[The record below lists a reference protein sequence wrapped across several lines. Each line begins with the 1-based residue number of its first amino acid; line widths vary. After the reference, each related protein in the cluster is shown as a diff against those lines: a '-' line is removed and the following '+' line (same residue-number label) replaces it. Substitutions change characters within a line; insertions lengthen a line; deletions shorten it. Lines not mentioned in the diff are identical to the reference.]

1 MKLWQ
6 KEDQLHPLVE
16 TFTTGN
22 DPSFDLLLAESDI
35 LGSIAHATMLCRV
48 GLIMPVEKDALLNAL
63 RTIHRM
69 IAEKNFSIAPGT
81 EDVHSQIEF
90 MLTELVGDAGK
101 KIHTARSRNDQALLD
116 IKLFIR
122 TRIRELVKKIELLF
136 FRLMELSQKHRDV
149 LLPGYTH
156 LQVAMPSSFG
166 LWFAA
171 YAESLSDDLDAL
183 LAAYRIADRN
193 PLGSAAG
200 YGSSFPVDRELT
212 TMLLGFSGMNVNSVY
227 AQMTRGK
234 TEKAMASAMAAIAST
249 AGRFAMD
256 CTLYMSQ
263 NFGFISFPSGLT
275 TGSSIMPHKKNPD
288 VWELV
293 RGHCNRIQSLPGE
306 LALLTANLPSG
317 YHRDLQLTKEIL
329 FPAMETL
336 EACLETSTFMLEHII
351 IRKNILDSE
360 EYDAL
365 FTLEAVNTLVR
376 QGVPFRDAYREI
388 GREVEE
394 KRFTRPAA
402 LSHTHTGSIGNTG
415 NDLVQENVRKQVDAF
430 QFERAEAALA
440 ALLNV

>member
-6 KEDQLHPLVE
+6 KEDQLHPVAE
-16 TFTTGN
+16 AFTTGN
-22 DPSFDLLLAESDI
+22 DPAFDLLLAESDI
-35 LGSIAHATMLCRV
+35 LGSIAHASMLCHV
-48 GLIMPVEKDALLNAL
+48 GLITPEEKES
-63 RTIHRM
+63 IHRALQS
-69 IAEKNFSIAPGT
+69 IHRLVQEKNFAIAPGM
-81 EDVHSQIEF
+81 EDIHSQIEF
-90 MLTELVGDAGK
+90 MLTEMAGDAGK

-122 TRIRELVKKIELLF
+122 TRIRELAGKIEQLFSQLMLLS
-136 FRLMELSQKHRDV
+136 EKHRDV

-171 YAESLSDDLDAL
+171 YAESLCDDLAPL

-200 YGSSFPVDRELT
+200 YGSSFPIDRELT
-212 TMLLGFSGMNVNSVY
+212 TELLGFSGMNVNSVY

-249 AGRFAMD
+249 VGRLAMD

-263 NFGFISFPSGLT
+263 NFGFISFPAGLT

-293 RGHCNRIQSLPGE
+293 RARCNRIQALPGE

-329 FPAMETL
+329 FPAMESL
-336 EACLETSTFMLEHII
+336 EMCVETATFMLGHVI
-351 IRKNILDSE
+351 IRKDILDSK
-360 EYDAL
+360 EYDTL
-365 FTLEAVNTLVR
+365 FTLDAVNTLVR
-376 QGVPFRDAYREI
+376 KGVPFRDAYKEI
-388 GREVEE
+388 GREVGE
-394 KRFTRPAA
+394 KRFTRPPA
-402 LSHTHTGSIGNTG
+402 LSHTHTGSIGNMG
-415 NDLVQENVRKQVDAF
+415 NELVRENFREQLDAF
-430 QFERAEAALA
+430 QFEKAEAALN
-440 ALLNV
+440 ALLHE